1 MRLVLASASP
11 ARLQTLRAAG
21 FDPIVHVS
29 GVDESGVSAD
39 EPAALASEL
48 ARLKAEA
55 VLAELGLAPDS
66 GAPDTAILGC
76 DSLLVLDG
84 RVHGKPYTDAVAT
97 ERWRAM
103 RGRTGDLVTGHHLIV
118 VRDGAV
124 HRDTRAATTEVTF
137 ADITDDEIDAY
148 VATGEP
154 HHCAGAFTIDGFGGA
169 FIERLAGDHHNVVGL
184 SLPLLRHMLADA
196 GVAWPSLWRR

>member
-21 FDPIVHVS
+21 VDPIVHVS
-29 GVDESGVSAD
+29 GVDESGVSAV
-39 EPAALASEL
+39 EPAALASTL

-55 VLAELGLAPDS
+55 VLDEMG
-66 GAPDTAILGC
+66 TADDRAVVGC
-76 DSLLVLDG
+76 DSVLVLG
-84 RVHGKPYTDAVAT
+84 GQVHGKPHTDDAVR

-103 RGRTGDLVTGHHLIV
+103 RGRTGDLITGHHLAL
-118 VRDGAV
+118 VRDGVV
-124 HRDTRAATTEVTF
+124 HHDTRAATTRVTF
-137 ADITDDEIDAY
+137 ADVTDAEVDAY

-169 FIERLAGDHHNVVGL
+169 FIERIEGDHHNVVGI

-196 GVAWPSLWRR
+196 GIPWPSLWGR

>member
-11 ARLQTLRAAG
+11 ARLQTLQAAG
-21 FDPIVHVS
+21 VDPIVHVS
-29 GVDESGVSAD
+29 GVDESSVT
-39 EPAALASEL
+39 AATPQELASEL

-55 VLAELGLAPDS
+55 VLAELGSPD
-66 GAPDTAILGC
+66 DTAIVGC
-76 DSLLVLDG
+76 DSVLVLDG
-84 RVHGKPYTDAVAT
+84 EVHGKPYTDQAVRD
-97 ERWRAM
+97 RWRAM
-103 RGRTGDLVTGHHLIV
+103 RGRTGELITGHHLIV
-118 VRDGAV
+118 VRRGET
-124 HRDTRAATTEVTF
+124 HRDTRAASTTVQF
-137 ADITDDEIDAY
+137 ADVTDAEVDAY

-169 FIERLAGDHHNVVGL
+169 FIERLEGDHHTVVGL